1 MKALNLAVIVS
12 AVVLLASGVA
22 QAQVTDKHDINNQNL
37 SKRPYQQLPDESAY
51 NKGDNW
57 EGATLV
63 KEGSSAE
70 SGPTKY
76 QQLRINM
83 LGKQPYMEGKVD

>member
-1 MKALNLAVIVS
+1 MKTLNLAVVVS
-12 AVVLLASGVA
+12 TVIILASGLA
-22 QAQVTDKHDINNQNL
+22 NATDGENVSNQNL
-37 SKRPYQQLPDESAY
+37 SKRPYQQMPDEPAY

-63 KEGSSAE
+63 KERSSAE
-70 SGPTKY
+70 SGPTQY

-83 LGKQPYMEGKVD
+83 LGKQPYMEGKAD

>member
-1 MKALNLAVIVS
+1 MKTLNLAVIVS
-12 AVVLLASGVA
+12 AAIFVASGLA
-22 QAQVTDKHDINNQNL
+22 HAADKDNASNQNL

-57 EGATLV
+57 EGATLM
-63 KEGSSAE
+63 KERSSPE